1 MLFLGYKFCSG
12 ADSLSPTPS
21 KDNLVTA
28 IQVFD
33 GKYNSIFVSSNTD
46 LTMDNIND
54 EWDYD
59 TKLMADFDDGLNAG
73 NSGFS
78 LKNTDHLL
86 IKRREVGEQKWTVL
100 AVKKIST
107 TEDFK
112 VFYTDKFARAG
123 IEYEYAISSTIN
135 KVENAYVV
143 QNVFS
148 DFNGMYITDKDCL
161 YGTILDVDCNAVSMN
176 LANRTQ
182 ELLNSKYMTVV
193 SNSMTRGESGSAS
206 GTFIRF
212 DDDNVNKF
220 NRNASIKLREE
231 VKNRLANKKPLI
243 LKVHDGRIWMIKVT
257 GQPQESHDGHV
268 DVKQLSFEWME
279 VGDVNDMET
288 LYYNGFS
295 DVTSEWW

>member
-12 ADSLSPTPS
+12 TDSLSPTPS

-46 LTMDNIND
+46 LTTDNIND

-161 YGTILDVDCNAVSMN
+161 YGTILDVDCNAASMN